1 MYMYETFHLARMCNL
16 YGSKSHTPL
25 CKQARIAHRIARV
38 IFYDRVGFCG
48 GSSGGSHET
57 ISLFHSSQS
66 GMLRASNKLSRLGA
80 KNSELKN
87 SRGKNIKN
95 NKYDNKQRKFKNY
108 QNY

>member
-1 MYMYETFHLARMCNL
+1 
-16 YGSKSHTPL
+16 
-25 CKQARIAHRIARV
+25 
-38 IFYDRVGFCG
+38 
-48 GSSGGSHET
+48 
-57 ISLFHSSQS
+57 
-66 GMLRASNKLSRLGA
+66 MLRASNKLSRLDA